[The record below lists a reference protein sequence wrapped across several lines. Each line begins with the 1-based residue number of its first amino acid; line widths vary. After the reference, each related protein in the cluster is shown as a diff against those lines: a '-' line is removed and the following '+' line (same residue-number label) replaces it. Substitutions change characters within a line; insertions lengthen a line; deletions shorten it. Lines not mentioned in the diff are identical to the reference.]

1 MPHPV
6 YVIFQTTQHNTH
18 THALSIIYFLGQMSL
33 WANVF
38 LGKCLSGQT
47 SSGQISFRVNVLL
60 GKRFLKVRFHHHIL
74 ATNLL
79 TNSPHKQMSDICVLF
94 VSQRCVFLGKCLS
107 GQMSFWA
114 NAVPGKYLWANVSW
128 QMMYGQISP

>member
-18 THALSIIYFLGQMSL
+18 THALSIIYFLGHMSL

-47 SSGQISFRVNVLL
+47 SSGQMSFRVNVLL

-79 TNSPHKQMSDICVLF
+79 TNSLTKSPHKQMSDICVLF
-94 VSQRCVFLGKCLS
+94 VSQKCVT
-107 GQMSFWA
+107 
-114 NAVPGKYLWANVSW
+114 N
-128 QMMYGQISP
+128 QIGLLQTLQGNFESKFVIKFVAKM